1 MKRLLNISGS
11 EIKILHLL
19 KKSPMTSKE
28 LSKALKK
35 NISTVNRY
43 LNKLIDYGF
52 VYKSSRCCTPK
63 RGRYFVYYLQDEH
76 TLMEAVNKNVEE
88 IQKNARKFFDKL
100 FSKEI

>member
-1 MKRLLNISGS
+1 MKRLLNISDS

-19 KKSPMTSKE
+19 KKGPMTSKDV
-28 LSKALKK
+28 SRVLKK

-52 VYKSSRCCTPK
+52 VYKTSKCCTPK
-63 RGRYFVYYLQDEH
+63 RGRYFVYYLQDEQ
-76 TLMEAVNKNVEE
+76 TLMKAVERNVEE
-88 IQKNARKFFDKL
+88 IRRNAKKFFDEL